1 MNRPY
6 LKLLLGLLLLSS
18 TMAGCGGGGA
28 TQTPVFIVVTPT
40 PVQPEAV
47 TVASTTAPE
56 PATAKP
62 TEPAPAAEVTPS
74 TPDAAGIQILEATF
88 AHGLGEEMQ
97 PEDPG
102 NDFQADETIYLS
114 LKIKGRPKQGLVTAR
129 FYWRDALIAEADVDL
144 ADANSAVLFSV
155 GENTYAGYTLSHEE
169 PFPLG
174 DKYRADVFYGDQFL
188 GSHLFRVVAPLD
200 AIASQVAQVVLAQGA
215 SEDYTAIEPTTT
227 FSFEDTVHLVG
238 RGDLGLST
246 WLQADWFVNGQW
258 DETGTRSL
266 SLEEN
271 APDVGFAFSYQ
282 PEGGWPP
289 GDHFVILT
297 MNDQEVGRYPF
308 SVLSPDGTIPL
319 DEAAFW
325 DAFPLPD
332 DAEMVEVGEG
342 FDLGFTTAMIEPEVF
357 DAYAAWLRDQDWQQ
371 QAPTEAQVT
380 LPHQVW
386 RHGGAEFLIEI
397 RGLDEQE
404 RTIVWL
410 QLAPWQ

>member
-1 MNRPY
+1 
-6 LKLLLGLLLLSS
+6 
-18 TMAGCGGGGA
+18 
-28 TQTPVFIVVTPT
+28 VIIVATPT
-40 PVQPEAV
+40 PAQPVAV
-47 TVASTTAPE
+47 TVVVTATAPE
-56 PATAKP
+56 PNTEVATTQP
-62 TEPAPAAEVTPS
+62 TESAPAADVTPS

-102 NDFQADETIYLS
+102 SDFEADEPIYLS
-114 LKIKGRPKQGLVTAR
+114 LKIKGRPEQGLVTAH
-129 FYWRDALIAEADVDL
+129 FYWRDALIAEAGVDL
-144 ADANSAVLFSV
+144 ADANSGLLFSV

-174 DKYRADVFYGDQFL
+174 DKYRADVFYDDQFL
-188 GSHLFRVVAPLD
+188 SSYLFRVVPPSD

-215 SEDYTAIEPTTT
+215 GEDYTPIEPTTT

-246 WLQADWFVNGQW
+246 WLQTDWFVNGQW

-282 PEGGWPP
+282 PEGGWPR

-308 SVLSPDGTIPL
+308 SVLAPDGTIPL

-325 DAFPLPD
+325 DTFPLPE

-342 FDLGFTTAMIEPEVF
+342 FDLGFTTSVIEPEVF
-357 DAYAAWLRDQDWQQ
+357 DAYAAWLQDQDWQQ

-397 RGLDEQE
+397 HGLDEQE
-404 RTIVWL
+404 RTIVWV